1 MGKEIFCM
9 DILTDEH
16 EREEAVRKWWHEHW
30 KPIALGVAIAL
41 LGLVAVRQYQAYDL
55 SQKQETAYEVY
66 QLQNQ
71 LQSRGAAAFTDAQ
84 KFLDEHDDIYGA
96 ILSLDMANV
105 MLRANNYSEAS
116 KYVDFAKK
124 NGGELMAPQTTLV
137 EARLQAQNA
146 QYDQALATLDSIKSE
161 AYKAEIFETRGDVFM
176 AQNKT
181 DEAHDAYL
189 QAIKLLQEAKLQI
202 SPMLQMKFDNVIK
215 PGDTPAYKLMA
226 EQAQEAA
233 ATIQQAAQDPN

>member
-1 MGKEIFCM
+1 M

-55 SQKQETAYEVY
+55 SQKQETAFEVY

-71 LQSRGAAAFTDAQ
+71 LLSRGNAALGDAQ

-96 ILSLDMANV
+96 ILALNMANV
-105 MLRANNYSEAS
+105 VLQANNYTEAER
-116 KYVDFAKK
+116 YIDFAKD
-124 NGGELMAPQTTLV
+124 NGSELMQPQISIV

-146 QYDQALATLDSIKSE
+146 QYDQALATLDSISSD
-161 AYKAEIFETRGDVFM
+161 AYKAEILEVRGDIFM
-176 AQNKT
+176 AQDKT

-189 QAIKLLQEAKLQI
+189 QAINLLKDAKLQI
-202 SPMLQMKFDNVIK
+202 SPMLQMKFDNVIQL
-215 PGDTPAYKLMA
+215 GDTPAYKIMA

-233 ATIQQAAQDPN
+233 ATLQQASQEAAAAEENQ

>member
-1 MGKEIFCM
+1 M

-30 KPIALGVAIAL
+30 KPIALGIAIAL

-66 QLQNQ
+66 LLQNQ
-71 LQSRGAAAFTDAQ
+71 LQSRGQAAFGDAQ

-105 MLRANNYSEAS
+105 MLEANNYNEAA
-116 KYVDFAKK
+116 KFVDFAKK
-124 NGGELMAPQTTLV
+124 NGGDLMQPQATIV

-146 QYDQALATLDSIKSE
+146 QYDKALATLDSISSD
-161 AYKAEIFETRGDVFM
+161 AYQAEILETRGDIFM
-176 AQNKT
+176 AQNQI
-181 DEAHDAYL
+181 DAAHDAYL
-189 QAIKLLQEAKLQI
+189 QAINLLKDAKLQI

-215 PGDTPAYKLMA
+215 PGETPAYKIMA
-226 EQAQEAA
+226 AQAQEAS
-233 ATIQQAAQDPN
+233 ATIQKAAQDTNE